1 MTELIIHADG
11 ASRGN
16 PGQAAGGAVVSLA
29 DTGSLV
35 CEVGVLCGV
44 ATNNVAEYRGM
55 IAGVEAAKR
64 LFPTPTLD
72 IRLDSK
78 LVVEQMSGRWKVKHP
93 DMQQLVKHAWDVIG
107 DTQVTFTWVPREDNA
122 AADRVANRA
131 LDAGADF
138 ETLH

>member
-1 MTELIIHADG
+1 VTALILHADG

-16 PGQAAGGAVVSLA
+16 PGDAAGGAIVTRS
-29 DTGSLV
+29 DTGQIV
-35 CEVGVLCGV
+35 AEVGVMCGV

-55 IAGVEAAKR
+55 IAGVQAAKKVHSDA
-64 LFPTPTLD
+64 TID

-93 DMQQLVKHAWDVIG
+93 DMRQLVSHAWDVIG
-107 DTQVTFTWVPREDNA
+107 DTPVTFTWIPREENA
-122 AADRVANRA
+122 TADALANRA
-131 LDAGADF
+131 LDTGADF

>member
-1 MTELIIHADG
+1 MTTLIIHADG

-16 PGQAAGGAVVSLA
+16 PGAAAGGAVVTDA
-29 DTGSLV
+29 DTGAILA
-35 CEVGVLCGV
+35 EVGVLCGV

-55 IAGVEAAKR
+55 IAGVQAAKK
-64 LFPTPTLD
+64 LFSDPVLE

-107 DTQVTFTWVPREDNA
+107 DTTVHFTWVPREDNS
-122 AADRVANRA
+122 AADALANRA
-131 LDAGADF
+131 LDSGADF
-138 ETLH
+138 EDLH

>member
-16 PGQAAGGAVVSLA
+16 PGQAAGGAVVTRA
-29 DTGSLV
+29 DTGTLLA
-35 CEVGVLCGV
+35 EVGVLCGV

-55 IAGVEAAKR
+55 IAGVEAAKK
-64 LFPTPTLD
+64 LFPEPRLD

-93 DMQQLVKHAWDVIG
+93 DMQQLVKHAWEVIG
-107 DTQVTFTWVPREDNA
+107 DTDVRFTWVPREDNA
-122 AADRVANRA
+122 DADRMANQA
-131 LDAGADF
+131 LDAGADV
-138 ETLH
+138 ENLY

>member
-16 PGQAAGGAVVSLA
+16 PGDAAGGAVVTSA
-29 DTGSLV
+29 DTGAVLA
-35 CEVGVLCGV
+35 EVGVMCGV

-55 IAGVEAAKR
+55 IAGVEAAKK
-64 LFPTPTLD
+64 LFPQPTLD

-93 DMQQLVKHAWDVIG
+93 DMQQLVKHAWEVIG
-107 DTQVTFTWVPREDNA
+107 DTPVRFTWVPREENSD
-122 AADRVANRA
+122 ADRMANKA
-131 LDAGADF
+131 LDIGTDF
-138 ETLH
+138 ENLY